1 MHGPQSQA
9 LNGDRRWLKRFGR
22 PAPGGVQLLCFHSGG
37 AGAGMFRHWTQL
49 AAPGIDIVAV
59 QLPGRADRFGEPPYR
74 RMKPLLDDLI
84 TAAGPLFARPFA
96 LYGTSMGARVA
107 WALAHALRERALPR
121 PRALYVAASAAPCLD
136 DGTWSWEDREDG
148 LEGYVREMGG
158 TPAEVL
164 AEPQLL
170 AVLLGTL
177 DADLTVLSTHGF
189 RPATPLDLPIHAFAG
204 SQDPEAPPDRMIG
217 WKAETTARFDLTPI
231 PGGHFFDREGD
242 RLVIETIGSDL
253 GTGRGQP

>member
-1 MHGPQSQA
+1 MHGSHGQA
-9 LNGDRRWLKRFGR
+9 LSGDHRWLKRFGW

-37 AGAGMFRHWTQL
+37 GAAGMFRHWAQP
-49 AAPGIDIVAV
+49 AAPGIEIVAV
-59 QLPGRADRFGEPPYR
+59 QLPGRADRFGETPYR
-74 RMKPLLDDLI
+74 RMQPLLDDLV
-84 TAAGPLFARPFA
+84 TAVEPLLARPFA

-107 WALAHALRERALPR
+107 WALAHALRERSLPQ

-136 DGTWSWEDREDG
+136 DGTWLWEDRKDG

-170 AVLLGTL
+170 ALLLTTL
-177 DADLTVLSTHGF
+177 DADLTVLSTHDF
-189 RPATPLDLPIHAFAG
+189 HPETPLDLPIHAFAG
-204 SQDPEAPPDRMIG
+204 SQDPEAPPERMIG

-242 RLVIETIGSDL
+242 GLVIKTIGSDL
-253 GTGRGQP
+253 GAGRQRS